1 MVRSAVLGRAVG
13 IGVAPI
19 ALVLACAR
27 GPAGV
32 DTRTPEPALAAEP
45 EVASAPAFDDALPP
59 HDRDAMPS
67 DPDVGADAA
76 LPPSGSAPAPSPDA
90 AALTGTWAGTYFF
103 PMTNAT
109 GGTVGSVTFFAELTI
124 DGDKLRGSVIEP
136 NTIGDR
142 TTNELRAKIEG
153 TIGEDGLVR
162 FVKTYDGTG
171 GVDHRVEYVGRL
183 DVVTQQI
190 EGVWKVTGSEGRFVM
205 RRHNRM
211 PELALR

>member
-1 MVRSAVLGRAVG
+1 MAWARVVSASTIVLV
-13 IGVAPI
+13 
-19 ALVLACAR
+19 ACAR
-27 GPAGV
+27 GPAPAS
-32 DTRTPEPALAAEP
+32 TSTPPATVAPA
-45 EVASAPAFDDALPP
+45 VASAPASDDPLPP
-59 HDRDAMPS
+59 HDHEPS
-67 DPDVGADAA
+67 ASAGAPEA
-76 LPPSGSAPAPSPDA
+76 PPPAPTPSPDA

-109 GGTVGSVTFFAELTI
+109 GTTVGSVAFFAELTI
-124 DGDKLRGSVIEP
+124 DGGSMSGSVVEP

-205 RRHNRM
+205 RRSNRM
-211 PELALR
+211 PELAMR